1 MNLAQQQQQQEKSLQ
16 QQPQQQQQL
25 QQSQEK
31 GRQSHSVIT
40 SCVNHIRLV
49 FINGT

>member
-16 QQPQQQQQL
+16 QQQQL

-31 GRQSHSVIT
+31 WRQSHSVIT